1 MIEDNFRKVVPYVP
15 GEQPKDNDVIKLNT
29 NENPYPPSP
38 SVLDALA
45 KVDNNSFRKYPERMA
60 LSRSSKSEY
69 KLLPTIIIL
78 RKKMFL

>member
-1 MIEDNFRKVVPYVP
+1 MMIEDNFRKVVPYVP

-45 KVDNNSFRKYPERMA
+45 KWITIPLESILIQM
-60 LSRSSKSEY
+60 LLIWY